1 MEEPVARRV
10 RWCKG
15 LRSVG
20 VRRLE
25 AAEMDYLRSET
36 RKFGHRYWLPAA
48 LGVAAPTSI
57 ALALVAFSYGS
68 SAPVLTALGVTL
80 LISGIY
86 ILPTVALLGFRDI
99 KKLRKLLRLDL
110 DIGLVER
117 FEAVSDSQPGS
128 PEQTPELG
136 SKLESM
142 EVLPGS
148 MSVLKMNGVI
158 PPKRLAVEIT
168 ETAPPSSAT
177 RTLKPAASAGRT
189 FARRRLT
196 ADEQVELAAT
206 VQRLK
211 KSVWI
216 TCIVIAIFVPAML
229 HELFGISHGVLS
241 TEPLTLHALNLF
253 VLVAAASAIYRLYRL
268 FRNSRLLTKDLHE
281 AELVSV
287 AEHTAP
293 FETFEVLRHSKLIWS
308 KAAQPSLWRHSRAQI
323 RRSDYLLDLKL

>member
-25 AAEMDYLRSET
+25 AAEMDYLRSES
-36 RKFGHRYWLPAA
+36 RKFGHRYWLPVA
-48 LGVAAPTSI
+48 LGVASPTSM

-68 SAPVLTALGVTL
+68 SAPVPTALGVML

-86 ILPTVALLGFRDI
+86 ILPTVALLGIRDI
-99 KKLRKLLRLDL
+99 KKLSKLLRLDL
-110 DIGLVER
+110 EIGLVER
-117 FEAVSDSQPGS
+117 FEAVSDSPTDL
-128 PEQTPELG
+128 PEQTMSPG

-148 MSVLKMNGVI
+148 MSVLKLNGAI
-158 PPKRLAVEIT
+158 PPKRIAVEIT

-189 FARRRLT
+189 FALRRLT
-196 ADEQVELAAT
+196 ADEQAELAVT

-211 KSVWI
+211 KSAWI
-216 TCIVIAIFVPAML
+216 RCIGIAIFVPAML
-229 HELFGISHGVLS
+229 HELFGISHAALS
-241 TEPLTLHALNLF
+241 TEPLTFEALTLF
-253 VLVAAASAIYRLYRL
+253 FLVAAASAIYRIYRL
-268 FRNSRLLTKDLHE
+268 FRNSRLLAKDLHE
-281 AELVSV
+281 AVVVAV
-287 AEHTAP
+287 AEHAAP
-293 FETFEVLRHSKLIWS
+293 FETFEVLRHSNLIWS
-308 KAAQPSLWRHSRAQI
+308 RAAQPSPWRHSRAQI

>member
-48 LGVAAPTSI
+48 LGVASPTSI
-57 ALALVAFSYGS
+57 VLALVAFSYGS
-68 SAPVLTALGVTL
+68 SAPVPTALGVML

-99 KKLRKLLRLDL
+99 KKQRKLLRLDL
-110 DIGLVER
+110 EIGLVER
-117 FEAVSDSQPGS
+117 FEAVSDSPNDL
-128 PEQTPELG
+128 PEQTPSPG
-136 SKLESM
+136 SKLESI

-148 MSVLKMNGVI
+148 MSVLKMNGAI
-158 PPKRLAVEIT
+158 PPKRVAAEIT

-177 RTLKPAASAGRT
+177 GTLKPAASAGRT
-189 FARRRLT
+189 FALRRLT
-196 ADEQVELAAT
+196 ADEQAELATT
-206 VQRLK
+206 VQRFK
-211 KSVWI
+211 KSAWI
-216 TCIVIAIFVPAML
+216 RCIVIAIFVPAML
-229 HELFGISHGVLS
+229 HELFGISHGRLS
-241 TEPLTLHALNLF
+241 TAPLIVRALVLF
-253 VLVAAASAIYRLYRL
+253 FLVAAANAIYRLYHL
-268 FRNSRLLTKDLHE
+268 FRNLRSLAKDLHQ
-281 AELVSV
+281 ADVVAV

-293 FETFEVLRHSKLIWS
+293 FETLEVLRHSKLIWS
-308 KAAQPSLWRHSRAQI
+308 KAAQPSPWRHSRAQF
-323 RRSDYLLDLKL
+323 RRSDYVFDLKL